1 MHNVIKMLRE
11 SLHPAGTQPLI
22 RLKISGVGMFD
33 ADFVTSCI
41 DDLENKSQ
49 LAVVGLYEFT
59 PLDKLAL
66 QVLTDSAHL
75 KR

>member
-1 MHNVIKMLRE
+1 VDVIKMLRE
-11 SLHPAGTQPLI
+11 SLHPAGTRPLI
-22 RLKISGVGMFD
+22 RLKIGGVGMFD

-41 DDLENKSQ
+41 DDLESKSQ
-49 LAVVGLYEFT
+49 QAAAGLYDFT
-59 PLDKLAL
+59 PLDRLAL